1 MQNRSS
7 LSAARSLTLSPLS
20 QTLTGSVG
28 KRHPENLYSFRI
40 GDRSSFNVSLNPLK
54 ANADMAL
61 MQDRDRNGR
70 LDASEVIKTS
80 THLGTRKDKISAQ
93 LDKGTYYLKVSPGST
108 TNKTKYKLDVASESL
123 GLFQYKYFGDRTL
136 TGKPTAIGYMGD
148 GSLNLAIDWKANP
161 PAPTPIDNFS
171 ARFTTQHSLPPGL
184 YHVQVQAD
192 DGVRVKV
199 GKQTVIDQWVNQSA
213 TPHSGYFY
221 SDGKSDLP
229 IAIDYYNGGDLASLQ
244 FSITRAT
251 PFEDAADASQQWK
264 TTLFGWDN
272 SQTDAPAID
281 FAKGGLA
288 NKRAIGGINLGS
300 NLRSDGKAGIA
311 FDWGKGTYVS
321 DGYRLPHDAFVLQST
336 TTATFDGGEYK
347 FRAAGDDGFQIF
359 AKPQDGS
366 RVYAITP
373 KKKWV
378 EGNQTQEFTS
388 TLPAGQYDLSFNYF
402 DRRDTASFDLS
413 WEKVVQASPLPNP
426 LPTPLPN
433 PNPKPNPKPVSNS
446 LWDSPLHGYPI
457 TSPFGQR
464 SSQNGN
470 QQISGFHYGTDIG
483 TGDQHPAIEAARKG
497 VVKSAGMT
505 NGGYGNLIEI
515 DHGNGLETAYAHLDK
530 ITVRVGD
537 RVDVDTILGYA
548 GATGNATGNHLHFEV
563 RQDGKAQDPETFLS
577 LV

>member
-20 QTLTGSVG
+20 QTVTGSVG

-40 GDRSSFNVSLNPLK
+40 GDRSRFNASLNPLK
-54 ANADMAL
+54 ANADVAL

-70 LDASEVIKTS
+70 LDANEVISSS

-93 LDKGTYYLKVSPGST
+93 LDKGNYYLRVSSGSAAD
-108 TNKTKYKLDVASESL
+108 KTKYKLDVDSESL
-123 GLFQYKYFGDRTL
+123 GLFRYKYFGDRTL
-136 TGKPTAIGYMGD
+136 TGKPTATGYVGD
-148 GSLNLAIDWKANP
+148 GSLNLALDWKANP
-161 PAPTPIDNFS
+161 PVQTAIDNFS
-171 ARFTTQHSLPPGL
+171 ARFTTQRNLSPGL

-221 SDGKSDLP
+221 SDGKSELP
-229 IAIDYYNGGDLASLQ
+229 IAIDYYNSSDLASLQ
-244 FSITRAT
+244 VSVTRAT

-264 TTLFGWDN
+264 TTLFSWDNSIWDN
-272 SQTDAPAID
+272 SQTDAPPID
-281 FAKGGLA
+281 FAKGGLS

-300 NLRSDGKAGIA
+300 NLRSDGKPGIA
-311 FDWGKGTYVS
+311 FNWGKGTYVG
-321 DGYRLPHDAFVLQST
+321 DGYRLPDDAFVLQST

-347 FRAAGDDGFQIF
+347 FRAAGDDGFQIL
-359 AKPQDGS
+359 AKRQDGS
-366 RVYAITP
+366 KVYAITP

-378 EGNQTQEFTS
+378 EGSQTQEFTS
-388 TLPAGQYDLSFNYF
+388 KLPAGQYDLSFNYF

-413 WEKVVQASPLPNP
+413 WEKVVQASPLTNP
-426 LPTPLPN
+426 LPNSL
-433 PNPKPNPKPVSNS
+433 PKPVSSS

-464 SSQNGN
+464 SYQNGI
-470 QQISGFHYGTDIG
+470 QQVSGFHYGVDIG
-483 TGDQHPAIEAARKG
+483 TGDQHPAVEAARKG

-505 NGGYGNLIEI
+505 DGGYGNLIEI

-530 ITVRVGD
+530 ITVKVGD